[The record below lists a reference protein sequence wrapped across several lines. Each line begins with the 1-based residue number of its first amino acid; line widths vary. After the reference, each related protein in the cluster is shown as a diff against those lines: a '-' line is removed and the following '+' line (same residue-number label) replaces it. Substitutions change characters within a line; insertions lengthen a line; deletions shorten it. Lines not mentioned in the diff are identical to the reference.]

1 MFYTVFQIVIDERN
15 TLEIPATDLTFL
27 CPERQWVM
35 KNAEDR
41 ILKEK
46 NIYVYQVKFFC
57 DKRICKRFSSP
68 TLCQPIF
75 VKSVAVVVL
84 VHTHAASTRSL
95 VMLPI

>member
-35 KNAEDR
+35 KNAEDG

-46 NIYVYQVKFFC
+46 NIYVYQVTFC
-57 DKRICKRFSSP
+57 VTSVS
-68 TLCQPIF
+68 
-75 VKSVAVVVL
+75 VKGL
-84 VHTHAASTRSL
+84 VRQHYASRYS
-95 VMLPI
+95 